1 MGRLV
6 SRSVVLGAL
15 AFGLVACMQQQGQMA
30 SGGVAYTAHLTGK
43 DEVPPTTSA
52 GVGDAKLTYDTT
64 TKVLSWNVTYSGLTG
79 PATAAH
85 IHGPAVA
92 GANAGVV
99 IPFDVPKAPAGTI
112 TGSKTLTD
120 AQYADLNSGRYY
132 VNIHTGANKG
142 GEIRGQIA
150 RQ

>member
-6 SRSVVLGAL
+6 SMAVVTAAL
-15 AFGLVACMQQQGQMA
+15 AFGLVACMQQGQMA
-30 SGGVAYTAHLTGK
+30 SGVTYTAHLTGK

-52 GVGDAKLTYDTT
+52 GTGDATLTYDAA
-64 TKVLSWNVTYSGLTG
+64 TKVLNWKVTYSGLTG
-79 PATAAH
+79 PATAGH
-85 IHGPAVA
+85 IHGPAPA
-92 GANAGVV
+92 GVNAGVL

-112 TGSKTLTD
+112 TGSKALTD
-120 AQYADLNSGRYY
+120 AQLADLNSGRYY
-132 VNIHTGANKG
+132 VNIHTEANKG

>member
-6 SRSVVLGAL
+6 AMTVASVLG
-15 AFGLVACMQQQGQMA
+15 FGLMACTQQGQMA
-30 SGGVAYTAHLTGK
+30 SSGGVAYTAHLTGQ

-52 GVGDAKLTYDTT
+52 GTGDAKLTYDTT
-64 TKVLSWNVTYSGLTG
+64 SKVLSWTVTYSGLTG

-92 GANAGVV
+92 GTNAGVV
-99 IPFDVPKAPAGTI
+99 IPFDVPKAAAGTI
-112 TGSKTLTD
+112 TGSKALTD

-132 VNIHTGANKG
+132 VNIHTDQNKG